1 MNDRFW
7 VPLFRCCKV
16 GDERV
21 AVSPPL
27 LFGRGYVFDRSKQ
40 TVSVT
45 RAFLRV
51 PLSRVQIAFRYIT
64 GLTLTEIEEEHA
76 TQYGEMTQIYD
87 VVAISTRE
95 PDRRFTVAKEALGW
109 WFSGASIERIALAIY
124 DLTGDE
130 TAWARSMRDRLI
142 AAVREAPEI
151 SHGELRR
158 QLPNLH
164 PAMGEQVTER
174 LVARRDIRCEGTGH
188 NRRYY

>member
-1 MNDRFW
+1 MTDRFW
-7 VPLFRCCKV
+7 VPLFRYCTV
-16 GDERV
+16 SDERV
-21 AVSPPL
+21 AVSPPI
-27 LFGRGYVFDRSKQ
+27 LFGRGYVFDRSSR

-51 PLSRVQIAFRYIT
+51 PFSRVQIAFRDIT
-64 GLTLTEIEEEHA
+64 GLTLTEIEEEHT

-87 VVAISTRE
+87 MVAVITRE
-95 PDRRFTVAKEALGW
+95 PERRFTVAKEALGW

-124 DLTGDE
+124 DLTGDD
-130 TAWARSMRDRLI
+130 TAWARSMRDRLN
-142 AAVREAPEI
+142 AAVREAPGI

-158 QLPNLH
+158 KLPDLH
-164 PAMGEQVTER
+164 PAMGEEVIER